1 METRRF
7 ISYQE
12 GELFVGWLE
21 ECLDYRT
28 QGRFLACTR
37 WVS

>member
-1 METRRF
+1 METKRF

-21 ECLDYRT
+21 EYPRLDLT
-28 QGRFLACTR
+28 L
-37 WVS
+37 